1 MNQNKKTNK
10 MKAMY
15 RKIAIVITLVMMTI
29 GSMQAQII
37 IQDGDQNANRAGV
50 TDWNEIGLFNPLQGV
65 EYDQYAPLGGG
76 SLLLIGFGS
85 AYLLTKRR
93 RKE

>member
-1 MNQNKKTNK
+1 MNPIKKTK
-10 MKAMY
+10 TMKAMNK
-15 RKIAIVITLVMMTI
+15 KIAIVMTLVLMTI
-29 GSMQAQII
+29 GSLQAQII

-76 SLLLIGFGS
+76 SLLLIGFGA
-85 AYLLTKRR
+85 AYLLSKR
-93 RKE
+93 KHE